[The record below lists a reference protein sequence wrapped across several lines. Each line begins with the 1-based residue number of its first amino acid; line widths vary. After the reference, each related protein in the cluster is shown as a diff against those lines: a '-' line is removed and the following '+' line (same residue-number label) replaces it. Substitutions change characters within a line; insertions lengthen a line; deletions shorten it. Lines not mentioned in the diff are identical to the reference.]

1 LFSVTSLSR
10 RRSSVDMA
18 ILEAIDLRKIEALF
32 SRAGAA
38 GEAVVAVGR
47 TEVEEVA
54 IEEVVGEGVEDR
66 RAAEVIRMRQG
77 HGAMTERWLV
87 WVGPSVVAQAIPSA
101 VQGAGQ
107 IVSISSMHLR
117 VLTRF

>member
-1 LFSVTSLSR
+1 
-10 RRSSVDMA
+10 MA
-18 ILEAIDLRKIEALF
+18 ILEAIDLRQIEDLF
-32 SRAGAA
+32 SRAGAVD
-38 GEAVVAVGR
+38 EAVEAAGR

-77 HGAMTERWLV
+77 HGVMTERWLV

-101 VQGAGQ
+101 VHGAGQ
-107 IVSISSMHLR
+107 IISIRSIRSMHLR
-117 VLTRF
+117 VLTRS